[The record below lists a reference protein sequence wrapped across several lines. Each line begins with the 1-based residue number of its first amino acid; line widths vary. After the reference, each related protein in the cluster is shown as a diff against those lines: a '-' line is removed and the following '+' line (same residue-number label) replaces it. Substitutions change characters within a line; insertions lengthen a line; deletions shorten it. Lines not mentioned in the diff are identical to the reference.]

1 MVGFE
6 TCGPNEAIVVSGM
19 CLILL
24 LILISVKLQNL
35 KARNFIICAA
45 VFTSIR

>member
-24 LILISVKLQNL
+24 LILTSKLQNL
-35 KARNFIICAA
+35 KAQNFIICALLC
-45 VFTSIR
+45 